1 MRTNIIWSD
10 KIISD
15 CVVPAEE
22 IFQEKKK
29 KIQDNVILVVCLE
42 VSKMSYWK

>member
-15 CVVPAEE
+15 CVVPTEE